1 MLLRYKLLI
10 ALSILALL
18 IVLPLHSIVH
28 SPNLSPASAH
38 FGKVEIIAGDNLVK
52 IAEKLEA
59 ARLVDNANKFIW
71 ACRVMRVEKMI
82 PAGIFTIPFGLSN
95 YEIVQRM
102 LFHGMNTA
110 NVTFREGW
118 SAGRIAGALQKKLGV
133 DSTAFMNAVNDT
145 VFTRGLGI
153 EAPSLEGY
161 LFPETYNL
169 YLGADPYDV
178 AKKMVGLFREKFT
191 DSLKYRAFELGF
203 SVNDILTLASIVEGE
218 IIYTSEAPIVA
229 GVYHNRLKRGMR
241 LQADPTIQYII
252 PDGPRRLL
260 LKDLKTESPYNTY
273 LNKGLPPGPI
283 GNPGMRAILGALYP
297 KDIPYLYFV
306 AKGDG
311 YHYFNTTIEGHLA
324 DKRKFNRYRRRH
336 KK

>member
-18 IVLPLHSIVH
+18 VVLPLHSIVH

-71 ACRVMRVEKMI
+71 ACRIMRVEKMI

-95 YEIVQRM
+95 YELVQRM

-118 SAGRIAGALQKKLGV
+118 AAGRIAGELQKKLGV
-133 DSTAFMNAVNDT
+133 DSTVFMNAVNDT
-145 VFTRGLGI
+145 VFTRELGI

-191 DSLKYRAFELGF
+191 DSLKYRAFELEF

-218 IIYTSEAPIVA
+218 IIYASEAPIVA

-260 LKDLKTESPYNTY
+260 LEDLKIESPYNTY

-324 DKRKFNRYRRRH
+324 DKRKFNRYRRRL